1 MEARVSWA
9 ASTVASSTFCPSMPN
24 SCKLFEGTA
33 VLAVLVVVVVVVVV
47 GGGGG
52 GGVAA
57 GAVVS
62 SMGWEKLLLQSNT
75 ANDGE
80 EKRCVCF
87 AVFVYWWKRNEQ
99 REHFMHSKC
108 LRLLTYLM

>member
-1 MEARVSWA
+1 MSDLFITLDGGA
-9 ASTVASSTFCPSMPN
+9 AENPTSCLLPNVGGGPPNPSFIPIPT
-24 SCKLFEGTA
+24 K
-33 VLAVLVVVVVVVVV
+33 

-62 SMGWEKLLLQSNT
+62 SMGWEKLLLQSTT